1 MPEMVPNPLREALQE
16 ALRRI
21 EPLLHEMRDALDA
34 PAKNFHTG
42 RIWTGPV
49 AKNFDGELDRHNGR
63 VRHVSETILNDLR
76 WQITRTAVEVSE
88 RQAVELSRRY
98 GL

>member
-1 MPEMVPNPLREALQE
+1 MPDMVPNPLREALRD
-16 ALRRI
+16 ALRTI
-21 EPLLHEMRDALDA
+21 EPLIHEMRDALDA

-49 AKNFDGELDRHNGR
+49 ARIFDAELERHNGR
-63 VRHVSETILNDLR
+63 VRHAGETILNDLR
-76 WQITRTAVEVSE
+76 WQITRTAAEVTE
-88 RQAVELSRRY
+88 QQAVEISRRY